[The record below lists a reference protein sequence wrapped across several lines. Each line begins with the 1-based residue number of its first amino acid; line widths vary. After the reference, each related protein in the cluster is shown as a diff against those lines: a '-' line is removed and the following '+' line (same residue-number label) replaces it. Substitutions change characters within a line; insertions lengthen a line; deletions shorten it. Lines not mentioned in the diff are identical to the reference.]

1 MESHGD
7 NIVEVDESARSNDVT
22 PLRLGTTVL
31 LRPKIHERNRKFF
44 QVGDFL
50 LLHLIGQNMNIM
62 VFNELLEELCR
73 RLQFGSS
80 SGASPTSVP
89 SAPSTLEMSP
99 MYPEIEK
106 YAKDTE
112 I

>member
-1 MESHGD
+1 
-7 NIVEVDESARSNDVT
+7 
-22 PLRLGTTVL
+22 
-31 LRPKIHERNRKFF
+31 
-44 QVGDFL
+44 
-50 LLHLIGQNMNIM
+50 MNIM

>member
-1 MESHGD
+1 MFSGIQEKKL
-7 NIVEVDESARSNDVT
+7 N
-22 PLRLGTTVL
+22 L
-31 LRPKIHERNRKFF
+31 

-50 LLHLIGQNMNIM
+50 MIHLLGQNLNIM
-62 VFNELLEELCR
+62 MFNEFLEEFCR
-73 RLQFGSS
+73 RLQFGSNS

-106 YAKDTE
+106 YSKDTE

>member
-1 MESHGD
+1 MHYSRG
-7 NIVEVDESARSNDVT
+7 N
-22 PLRLGTTVL
+22 L
-31 LRPKIHERNRKFF
+31 
-44 QVGDFL
+44 QVGDFM
-50 LLHLIGQNMNIM
+50 LLHLLGQNMNEM
-62 VFNELLEELCR
+62 MFNEVLDALCR
-73 RLQFGSS
+73 QMNLGST

-99 MYPEIEK
+99 IYPEIEK

>member
-1 MESHGD
+1 MFSNQNVFIISME
-7 NIVEVDESARSNDVT
+7 I
-22 PLRLGTTVL
+22 
-31 LRPKIHERNRKFF
+31 F

-50 LLHLIGQNMNIM
+50 LLHLLGQNMNVM
-62 VFNELLEELCR
+62 MFTEVLDELCR
-73 RLQFGSS
+73 LMNDGST

-99 MYPEIEK
+99 IYPEIEK

>member
-1 MESHGD
+1 M
-7 NIVEVDESARSNDVT
+7 
-22 PLRLGTTVL
+22 
-31 LRPKIHERNRKFF
+31 
-44 QVGDFL
+44 
-50 LLHLIGQNMNIM
+50 LHLLGQNMNLM
-62 VFNELLEELCR
+62 MFNEVLAELCR

-80 SGASPTSVP
+80 SGASPTSMP

-106 YAKDTE
+106 FGKDTE

>member
-1 MESHGD
+1 M
-7 NIVEVDESARSNDVT
+7 NMMMFKEVLDELCS
-22 PLRLGTTVL
+22 
-31 LRPKIHERNRKFF
+31 
-44 QVGDFL
+44 QL
-50 LLHLIGQNMNIM
+50 LL
-62 VFNELLEELCR
+62 
-73 RLQFGSS
+73 GSA

-99 MYPEIEK
+99 IYPEIEK

>member
-1 MESHGD
+1 M
-7 NIVEVDESARSNDVT
+7 
-22 PLRLGTTVL
+22 
-31 LRPKIHERNRKFF
+31 

-50 LLHLIGQNMNIM
+50 MLHLLGQNLNLMM
-62 VFNELLEELCR
+62 FNEVLEEMCR
-73 RLQFGSS
+73 RIQFGSGS
-80 SGASPTSVP
+80 DASPTSVP

-99 MYPEIEK
+99 IYPEIEK

>member
-1 MESHGD
+1 ML
-7 NIVEVDESARSNDVT
+7 VT
-22 PLRLGTTVL
+22 TINFGLFGFV
-31 LRPKIHERNRKFF
+31 

-50 LLHLIGQNMNIM
+50 LLHLLGQNMNIM
-62 VFNELLEELCR
+62 QFNEVLDELTR
-73 RLQFGSS
+73 RLHLGSS

-99 MYPEIEK
+99 IYPEMDK
-106 YAKDTE
+106 YGKDTE

>member
-1 MESHGD
+1 MIINSLNCEITFSIIITDFESNRNPRRVSWQKRIHC
-7 NIVEVDESARSNDVT
+7 IDV
-22 PLRLGTTVL
+22 
-31 LRPKIHERNRKFF
+31 NF

-50 LLHLIGQNMNIM
+50 LLHLLGQNMNIM
-62 VFNELLEELCR
+62 MFNEVLDELCR
-73 RLQFGSS
+73 QLNLGST

-99 MYPEIEK
+99 IYPEIEK

>member
-1 MESHGD
+1 MM
-7 NIVEVDESARSNDVT
+7 
-22 PLRLGTTVL
+22 
-31 LRPKIHERNRKFF
+31 
-44 QVGDFL
+44 
-50 LLHLIGQNMNIM
+50 LHLLGQNMNLM
-62 VFNELLEELCR
+62 MFNDVLEEFSR
-73 RLQFGSS
+73 RLQFGSNS

-89 SAPSTLEMSP
+89 SAPSTLEMTP

>member
-1 MESHGD
+1 MKLQFYISTRHLILKFKE
-7 NIVEVDESARSNDVT
+7 E
-22 PLRLGTTVL
+22 
-31 LRPKIHERNRKFF
+31 NRIS

-50 LLHLIGQNMNIM
+50 MLHLLGQNLNLMM
-62 VFNELLEELCR
+62 FNEVLEEMCR
-73 RLQFGSS
+73 RLQFGSGS
-80 SGASPTSVP
+80 DASPTSVP

-106 YAKDTE
+106 YTKDTE